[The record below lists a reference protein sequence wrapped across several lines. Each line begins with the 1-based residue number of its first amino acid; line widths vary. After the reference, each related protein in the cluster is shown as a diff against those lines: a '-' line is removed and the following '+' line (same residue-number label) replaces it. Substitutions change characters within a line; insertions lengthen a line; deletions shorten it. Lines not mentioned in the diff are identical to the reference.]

1 MLNALLEGI
10 AAATQLPALLANLVG
25 VITGIIFGSM
35 PGLTFSTALILVLPA
50 TFVMEPVVA
59 MSLLLGV
66 FIGGMTGGSV
76 SAILLGIPGTPS
88 AAATVI
94 DGFPM
99 RQKGEAGKALGMA
112 VIASIMAGLI
122 SLSLLVI
129 VAPYIARFALNFG
142 SAEIAALVLFG
153 LSTIIGVSSGS
164 ILKGLASCL
173 LGLMFMSVGLD
184 PIMGTHRYTF
194 GYPPLY
200 AGVELL
206 AAMIGLFAIP
216 QIIKDLPRGREQSL
230 EVSDEGLHNE
240 LPSWSDLKRCL
251 GVIVRGAL
259 IGTGVGAIPG
269 TGGPI
274 AAFLSYDVNKRL
286 SKSKELWG
294 SGAIEGVAAPEAGN
308 NGITGGA
315 LIPLLTLGI
324 PGDPGTAIM
333 LGALLIHGLQPGPLL
348 FQRNAEVVYGIFVAL
363 FLANILTLF
372 VQWYGIRLFVKIL
385 KVPKTYLLPVIMTLT
400 IIGAYAVRNNL
411 FDVYVMATFGLLGC
425 FLKKYKFP
433 TTPVIL
439 AIVLGPT
446 LETEFRRALIQADGN
461 YMVFLQSPIALIL
474 IILTL
479 AMLFGPCLLFLWKRS
494 RASTA

>member
-1 MLNALLEGI
+1 MLNIFLEGV
-10 AAATQLPALLANLVG
+10 AAAMQFPALMANLVG
-25 VITGIIFGSM
+25 VIIGILFGSI
-35 PGLTFSTALILVLPA
+35 PGLTFSTALILVLPV
-50 TFVMEPVVA
+50 TFVFDPIVA

-66 FIGGMTGGSV
+66 FVGGMTGGSV
-76 SAILLGIPGTPS
+76 SSILLGIPGTPS

-99 RQKGEAGKALGMA
+99 RQKGEAGKALGIA

-122 SLSLLVI
+122 SLSLLVV
-129 VAPYIARFALNFG
+129 VAPYIARFALKFG

-164 ILKGLASCL
+164 ILKGLVSGF

-194 GYPPLY
+194 GHAPLY
-200 AGVELL
+200 AGVDLL

-216 QIIKDLPRGREQSL
+216 QIIRDLPRGKE
-230 EVSDEGLHNE
+230 EAVEISDAGVHSE
-240 LPSWSDLKRCL
+240 LPTWSDLKRCL

-286 SKSKELWG
+286 SKRKKLWG
-294 SGAIEGVAAPEAGN
+294 TGVIEGVAAPEAGN
-308 NGITGGA
+308 NGVTGGA

-348 FQRNAEVVYGIFVAL
+348 FQKNAEVVYGIFAAL
-363 FLANILTLF
+363 FLANILTLL
-372 VQWYGIRLFVKIL
+372 VQWYGIRLFVKML
-385 KVPKTYLLPVIMTLT
+385 KVPKAYLLPIIMTLT
-400 IIGAYAVRNNL
+400 IIGSYAVRNNL
-411 FDVYVMATFGLLGC
+411 FDVYVMAAFGLLGC
-425 FLKKYKFP
+425 FLERYKFP

-461 YMVFLQSPIALIL
+461 YMVFLQSPIALTF

-479 AMLFGPCLLFLWKRS
+479 AMLLSPFLLSLWKRS

>member
-1 MLNALLEGI
+1 MNPLLEGI
-10 AAATQLPALLANLVG
+10 AAAAQLPALVANLAG
-25 VITGIIFGSM
+25 VILGILFGSM

-50 TFVMEPVVA
+50 TFVFDAIVA

-88 AAATVI
+88 AAATAI
-94 DGFPM
+94 DGFAM
-99 RQKGEAGKALGMA
+99 RKKGEAGKALGIA
-112 VIASIMAGLI
+112 VIASITAGLL
-122 SLSLLVI
+122 SLSLLVVI
-129 VAPYIARFALNFG
+129 APYIARFALKFG

-164 ILKGLASCL
+164 ILKGLVSGF

-200 AGVELL
+200 AGVDLL

-216 QIIKDLPRGREQSL
+216 QIIKDLPRGKGEAL
-230 EVSDEGLHNE
+230 KVDDTGVHNE
-240 LPSWSDLKRCL
+240 LPSWNDLKRCL
-251 GVIVRGAL
+251 GTIVRGAL

-286 SKSKELWG
+286 SKNKKLWG
-294 SGAIEGVAAPEAGN
+294 TGIMEGVAAPEAGN

-348 FQRNAEVVYGIFVAL
+348 FQKNAEVVYGIFAAL
-363 FLANILTLF
+363 FIANILTLL
-372 VQWYGIRLFVKIL
+372 VQWFGIRLFVRML
-385 KVPKTYLLPVIMTLT
+385 RVPMGYLLPVIMILT
-400 IIGAYAVRNNL
+400 VIGSYAVRNNL
-411 FDVYVMATFGLLGC
+411 FDVYVMAAFGLLGC
-425 FLKKYKFP
+425 FLEKYKFP

-439 AIVLGPT
+439 AIVLGPA
-446 LETEFRRALIQADGN
+446 LETEFRRALIQAEGN
-461 YMVFLQSPIALIL
+461 YLVFLHSPIALTFIL
-474 IILTL
+474 LTL
-479 AMLFGPCLLFLWKRS
+479 VMLLSPFFLSVWKRS
-494 RASTA
+494 RESVD